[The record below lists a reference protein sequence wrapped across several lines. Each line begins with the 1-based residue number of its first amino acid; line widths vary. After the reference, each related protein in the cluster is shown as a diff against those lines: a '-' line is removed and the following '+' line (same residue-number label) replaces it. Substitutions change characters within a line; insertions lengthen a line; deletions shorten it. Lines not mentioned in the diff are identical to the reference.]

1 MAFHLLLSNDFQLQC
16 FQFYPANLDTLMEPS
31 KILGCK
37 EECSSSASGWTMYIG
52 SPAHENDNCEDDD
65 DDSGT
70 YKQKVA
76 SNNDDRPGDDD
87 DDDDDKSDDS
97 MASDASSGPS
107 YQELPLDSN
116 KPSLDKHATGKYS
129 SKQKLHKQ
137 KTKRDES
144 RIKVERDEQ
153 HVLKSKIA
161 ASQTQSGAKVRKSK

>member
-1 MAFHLLLSNDFQLQC
+1 MSNS
-16 FQFYPANLDTLMEPS
+16 QFYPANLDTLMEPS

-65 DDSGT
+65 DDS
-70 YKQKVA
+70 
-76 SNNDDRPGDDD
+76 
-87 DDDDDKSDDS
+87 
-97 MASDASSGPS
+97 DASSGPS

-129 SKQKLHKQ
+129 SKQKFYKQ

-153 HVLKSKIA
+153 HVLKAKIA